1 MSLTYSGI
9 ATLIISKVMDMAG
22 VQIGNEEITK
32 FIETGLVLV
41 GGFAAFY
48 GRWRKKDITWF
59 GARKKII

>member
-32 FIETGLVLV
+32 FIETGLLLV

-48 GRWRKKDITWF
+48 GRWRKGGVRWF
-59 GARKKII
+59 GGRIKA